1 MRFRVLGPLEVTAPG
16 TGGAALAPRAAKI
29 RVVLAALLV
38 RANETVSVDGLID
51 ELWGEHPPRTAMTTL
66 QVYVSQLRK
75 LLHEADPEYGRDS
88 LVTRAPGYLLRV
100 DPAQLDL
107 AAFEELHQ
115 RGREAMQRGDHAAA
129 ADFQQRALALWRG
142 PLLSD
147 TPHGPL
153 LDSTAGRLAELRTSA
168 LEQRVRAELWLGR
181 HQDLVGELQEIT
193 AELPMREEFHA
204 HLMVALYRCGRQADA
219 LRVFA
224 RVRRAL
230 VDELAIEPGRPL
242 QQLHRRILTG
252 DTALLRPPGLAAGAE
267 PGTASGAGADASA
280 AHHADAGGPGRPHAS
295 AAGREAAPHAHSAAG
310 PHTAP
315 PPAPTGSAVPSAP
328 AAEPAAGTRGH
339 GAGVRAGVGA
349 GAGALLAAQTPPA
362 PPAGFTGRE
371 EELDE
376 LSALLRTLPA
386 GGAVVLTG
394 AAGTGK
400 TALALAA
407 ADRLAPLFPDGRVFL
422 DLEGPDPKSSAA
434 DLVRLL
440 RACGAEG
447 PLPAHEAALRELL
460 DGITRGRRMLF
471 VLDGAADA
479 DRVRPLLPATAGSAA
494 LLTARR
500 EPEGLTG
507 RVLTLREPAPRE
519 AGQLFLAAAGRP
531 ADAADE
537 AAVREL
543 AALCGRLPLA
553 LRAAAELL
561 AAHPHWTPR
570 TLAAR
575 LREESGRLAE
585 LGRVERDFTARL
597 RAPYE
602 AAGEPERAAFRLLG
616 LLPAGPFTARAAA
629 AVLDLAPQAART
641 VLAGLERERLAE
653 PEAVPDEPEEHWR
666 LSEPLRLLAAQE
678 LSAHTPPDRTLAATV
693 RLAQAY
699 AQDLR
704 RLTAEPSEERR
715 LERFT
720 RREAALL
727 AVVRT
732 AHRAGL
738 WAQTVELATAMT
750 PFVEARASWEVWEAG
765 HALALEAAQRL
776 GDLAAEARLLRSL
789 GDLAWQRRR
798 LSAAG
803 DYYEQ
808 ALLTADAAPAAAE
821 RGRALVGLAD
831 LQLDAGAVEG
841 AAALLSPALDAVAD
855 DPRGTWEARRVL
867 ALVALETHGPSAA
880 RPHFTACLD
889 LATTL
894 GDPRLHSYAHRW
906 LTRLT
911 TPTPTACR
919 EIRPGIWRTT
929 PAA

>member
-129 ADFQQRALALWRG
+129 ADFQHRALALWRG

-252 DTALLRPPGLAAGAE
+252 DAALLRPPGLAAGAE
-267 PGTASGAGADASA
+267 AGADAPA
-280 AHHADAGGPGRPHAS
+280 AAGGGAS
-295 AAGREAAPHAHSAAG
+295 AVPQPPRASEAVREAARREPQDLQNPQAG
-310 PHTAP
+310 PAPRATALQATAP
-315 PPAPTGSAVPSAP
+315 EAV
-328 AAEPAAGTRGH
+328 
-339 GAGVRAGVGA
+339 
-349 GAGALLAAQTPPA
+349 PPA
-362 PPAGFTGRE
+362 PPASFTGRE

-376 LSALLRTLPA
+376 LSGLLRTLPV

-422 DLEGPDPKSSAA
+422 DLEDLDLHSPAA
-434 DLVRLL
+434 HPLVRLL

-494 LLTARR
+494 LVTARR
-500 EPEGLTG
+500 EPSALTG

-531 ADAADE
+531 ADAADG
-537 AAVREL
+537 AAVREV
-543 AALCGRLPLA
+543 AALCGQLPLA

-561 AAHPHWTPR
+561 TAHPHWTPE

-575 LREESGRLAE
+575 LRDEPGRLAE
-585 LGRVERDFTARL
+585 LGRVDRDFTARL

-602 AAGEPERAAFRLLG
+602 GADDPGRAAFRLLG
-616 LLPAGPFTARAAA
+616 LLPAGPFTAEAAA
-629 AVLDLAPQAART
+629 AVLGLAPQAART
-641 VLAGLERERLAE
+641 VLAGLERERLVE
-653 PEAVPDEPEEHWR
+653 PEAVPDEPEQHWR
-666 LSEPLRLLAAQE
+666 LPEPLRLLAAQE
-678 LSAHTPPDRTLAATV
+678 LAAHTPQDRIRAAAA
-693 RLAQAY
+693 RLADTY
-699 AQDLR
+699 TQDVR
-704 RLTAEPSEERR
+704 RLTAEPSDERR
-715 LERFT
+715 LQWFT

-732 AHRAGL
+732 AHRNEL
-738 WAQTVELATAMT
+738 WPQTIELTTAMT
-750 PFVEARASWEVWEAG
+750 AFVEARASWEVWEAG

-789 GDLAWQRRR
+789 GDLSWQRRR

-808 ALLTADAAPAAAE
+808 ALLTADAAPAVAE

-841 AAALLSPALDAVAD
+841 AAALLSPALDAVAE

-867 ALVALETHGPSAA
+867 ALVALETDGPTAA

-894 GDPRLHSYAHRW
+894 NDTRLHSYAHRW

-911 TPTPTACR
+911 TPTSPHPTWR

>member
-75 LLHEADPEYGRDS
+75 LLNEADPEYGRDS

-129 ADFQQRALALWRG
+129 ADFQHRALALWRG

-242 QQLHRRILTG
+242 QQLHRRILAG
-252 DTALLRPPGLAAGAE
+252 DTALLRPPGLTAGAAVDAAAAPAVGGGAAVPAT
-267 PGTASGAGADASA
+267 PGAADAVREEAPRDPGAGAASRVTAPQATLAGTGPAARASA
-280 AHHADAGGPGRPHAS
+280 A
-295 AAGREAAPHAHSAAG
+295 AAL
-310 PHTAP
+310 
-315 PPAPTGSAVPSAP
+315 AVQA
-328 AAEPAAGTRGH
+328 
-339 GAGVRAGVGA
+339 
-349 GAGALLAAQTPPA
+349 PPA
-362 PPAGFTGRE
+362 PPADFTGRE

-376 LSALLRTLPA
+376 LSGLLRTLPA

-394 AAGTGK
+394 AAGIGK

-422 DLEGPDPKSSAA
+422 DLEARERGNSPTDL
-434 DLVRLL
+434 LVRLL

-471 VLDGAADA
+471 VLDGVPDAHADG
-479 DRVRPLLPATAGSAA
+479 VRRLLPATAGSAA

-500 EPEGLTG
+500 EPAGLTG
-507 RVLTLREPAPRE
+507 RVLTLPEPAPRE
-519 AGQLFLAAAGRP
+519 AGLLFLAAAGRA
-531 ADAADE
+531 ADAADG
-537 AAVREL
+537 AAVREV

-561 AAHPHWTPR
+561 TAHPHWTPE

-575 LREESGRLAE
+575 LRDEPGRLAE
-585 LGRVERDFTARL
+585 LGRVDRDFTARL

-602 AAGEPERAAFRLLG
+602 AADEPARDAFRLLG
-616 LLPAGPFTARAAA
+616 LLPAGPFTAEAAA

-641 VLAGLERERLAE
+641 VLAALERERLAE
-653 PEAVPDEPEEHWR
+653 PAPVPDEPEEHWR

-678 LSAHTPPDRTLAATV
+678 LTAHTPPDRTRSATA
-693 RLAQAY
+693 RLAGTY
-699 AQDLR
+699 ARHLHR
-704 RLTAEPSEERR
+704 MTAEPSTGRR
-715 LERFT
+715 ADWFT
-720 RREAALL
+720 RRESALL
-727 AVVRT
+727 DVVRT
-732 AHRAGL
+732 AHRVGL
-738 WAQTVELATAMT
+738 WAETVELTHAMT
-750 PFVEARASWEVWEAG
+750 AFVEAGASWEVWEAG

-789 GDLAWQRRR
+789 GDLSWQRRR

-841 AAALLSPALDAVAD
+841 AAALLSPALDAVAE

-894 GDPRLHSYAHRW
+894 NDPRLHSYADRW
-906 LTRLT
+906 LTRIT
-911 TPTPTACR
+911 TPTSPRPTWR